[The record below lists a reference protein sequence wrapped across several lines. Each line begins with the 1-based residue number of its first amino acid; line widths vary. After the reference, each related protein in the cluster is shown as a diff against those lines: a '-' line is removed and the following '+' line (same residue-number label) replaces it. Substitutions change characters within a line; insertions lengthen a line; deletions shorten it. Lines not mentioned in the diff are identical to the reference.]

1 MSVIDRLQVDR
12 GVFGGVFGLT
22 DREDLTIG
30 YERVVEEHWL
40 PGSGEED
47 LTNAE
52 RVEIADAVIA
62 RWQAWRAKWVEKL
75 ASDAKHAARVEEARA
90 AMQARVRTLTATTV
104 AEWLALA
111 DWWAAKLAQR
121 AGVTRAVVS
130 RHITGVRPMGE
141 LTALKV
147 QRAMREAFD
156 AGNVRVKPLTLEQ
169 LCPRLSRRVAPAP
182 ATVAIGVFA
191 GFQLVNLPGY
201 R

>member
-75 ASDAKHAARVEEARA
+75 ASDAKRDNHRD
-90 AMQARVRTLTATTV
+90 TT
-104 AEWLALA
+104 
-111 DWWAAKLAQR
+111 
-121 AGVTRAVVS
+121 
-130 RHITGVRPMGE
+130 
-141 LTALKV
+141 
-147 QRAMREAFD
+147 
-156 AGNVRVKPLTLEQ
+156 
-169 LCPRLSRRVAPAP
+169 
-182 ATVAIGVFA
+182 
-191 GFQLVNLPGY
+191 
-201 R
+201 